1 MGLRASGKRADT
13 RCMAKSEG
21 PVFSGGASFLRPNQ
35 SAPIS
40 ALRPFG
46 NTEEAGRL
54 HNRRGP
60 EKNTFSTI
68 KGGRDI
74 TKRTLL
80 ELVEALEI
88 PPPEMSGGT
97 PGLDADALFRALL
110 RKEGLT
116 ACQDKLVRWARDL
129 YGAEADL

>member
-1 MGLRASGKRADT
+1 MVKYG
-13 RCMAKSEG
+13 
-21 PVFSGGASFLRPNQ
+21 
-35 SAPIS
+35 
-40 ALRPFG
+40 
-46 NTEEAGRL
+46 
-54 HNRRGP
+54 
-60 EKNTFSTI
+60 

-88 PPPEMSGGT
+88 PPSPEMSDET

-129 YGAEADL
+129 YGGEADP